1 MRLCTCIGYVSLTLG
16 EVGGVHE
23 QRDYK
28 MSASTEC
35 PGVMDLEQAD
45 WSKCKAIRTV
55 RNGPRTDKIGGSRLS
70 KAMVGGFGKHRESD
84 AWFFRE
90 GK

>member
-1 MRLCTCIGYVSLTLG
+1 MRLCPCIGYVSLTLG

-28 MSASTEC
+28 VSTSNRMSRIS
-35 PGVMDLEQAD
+35 
-45 WSKCKAIRTV
+45 SKRIGANAKQSVPSATV
-55 RNGPRTDKIGGSRLS
+55 QRTDKIGGSRLS